1 MPVVVADSSPLV
13 YLARLGRLELLR
25 LLYSEVLIPD
35 AVWREVAVEG
45 RDFTEGRALLAAVS
59 AGWIRIE
66 SCAPA
71 AAAEEP
77 LLQRLDDGE
86 REAIT
91 LAIRLR
97 ALLIIDEAAGR
108 AAATKLGVKLTGT
121 LGVLVQATRRGL
133 VPRLETELDR
143 LMVETNFRCADE
155 LITDALKAVGEQ
167 KP

>member
-1 MPVVVADSSPLV
+1 MAVVVADSSPLV

-45 RDFTEGRALLAAVS
+45 GDFTAAS
-59 AGWIRIE
+59 AGWIRVE

-71 AAAEEP
+71 AEEP
-77 LLQRLDDGE
+77 SLRGLDDGE

-108 AAATKLGVKLTGT
+108 AAATKLGVTLTGT
-121 LGVLVQATRRGL
+121 LGVLVQATRRGF
-133 VPRLETELDR
+133 VPRLQTELDR
-143 LMVETNFRCADE
+143 LRVATNFRCADE
-155 LITDALKAVGEQ
+155 LITDALKAVGEK

>member
-1 MPVVVADSSPLV
+1 MAVVVADSSPLV

-45 RDFTEGRALLAAVS
+45 GDFTEGRALMAAAS
-59 AGWIRIE
+59 AGWIRVE

-71 AAAEEP
+71 AEEP
-77 LLQRLDDGE
+77 SLRGLDDGE

-108 AAATKLGVKLTGT
+108 AAATKLGVTLTGT
-121 LGVLVQATRRGL
+121 LGVLVQATRRKKIKKIMK
-133 VPRLETELDR
+133 RKKMYE
-143 LMVETNFRCADE
+143 
-155 LITDALKAVGEQ
+155 
-167 KP
+167 

>member
-1 MPVVVADSSPLV
+1 MPAVVADSSPLV

-45 RDFTEGRALLAAVS
+45 AALAEGRMLMAAAS
-59 AGWIRIE
+59 AGWIRVAG
-66 SCAPA
+66 CAPA
-71 AAAEEP
+71 AVGDEP
-77 LLQRLDDGE
+77 LLQGLDAGE

-97 ALLIIDEAAGR
+97 ALLIIDEAEGR

-121 LGVLVQATRRGL
+121 LGVLVQATRRGF
-133 VPRLETELDR
+133 VPRLQTELDR

-155 LITDALKAVGEQ
+155 LIVDALKVVGER
-167 KP
+167 